1 MDVGNLGILLQIH
14 AARSVIGIVKWLQ
27 RWTLCAHL
35 APNLACASM
44 FHITEM
50 FTVLISLTELA
61 KDKHSLW
68 TSRMEESQW
77 RLQLIEGDPVGDP
90 GGLQGLAAELEAR
103 GLL

>member
-61 KDKHSLW
+61 KDKHSLVDI
-68 TSRMEESQW
+68 SDGGEPW
-77 RLQLIEGDPVGDP
+77 RLQLNQRRSG
-90 GGLQGLAAELEAR
+90 
-103 GLL
+103 